1 MRSIL
6 HISTPVRTH
15 PSPSKELRPADM
27 LPAHSA
33 CSAVDGPSMAG
44 NQATGTELTAELHRT
59 ARDVVAYGL
68 DRIDPERDIRIV
80 LIEAGDRVL
89 PGLPDRSLGQVEVP
103 ATALW
108 DAQTQRSLQHF
119 SIGQDSDF
127 PAR

>member
-1 MRSIL
+1 
-6 HISTPVRTH
+6 
-15 PSPSKELRPADM
+15 
-27 LPAHSA
+27 
-33 CSAVDGPSMAG
+33 
-44 NQATGTELTAELHRT
+44 
-59 ARDVVAYGL
+59 VVAYGL

-119 SIGQDSDF
+119 SIGQDLIPREMI
-127 PAR
+127 PAYAILKRAAAAANRAPQRVPNSADRAGGF